1 MKRIK
6 PEGLLLLAAAV
17 FLVFCT
23 GFFLGGRTASG
34 GLRVITEKTSV
45 PQERELAANTTDA
58 ADTHALP
65 APEERLDLNTATA
78 EDLIFLPG
86 IGPTLAQRI
95 VDYREKNG
103 PFTAVD
109 ELKNVSGIGEKR
121 LEALRDYV
129 TVEEAP

>member
-34 GLRVITEKTSV
+34 GLRVITEKTV

-95 VDYREKNG
+95 IDYREKNG

>member
-6 PEGLLLLAAAV
+6 PERLLLLAAAV

-34 GLRVITEKTSV
+34 GIRVITEKTV

-86 IGPTLAQRI
+86 IGPALAQRI
-95 VDYREKNG
+95 VDYREENG